1 MENQQHIDNLLVEF
15 KEQREEIKKM
25 LDELEILRKNVD
37 SLFPGNRVD
46 KRFKMFFEEKVKA
59 ATSFFNVLLDMR
71 KEITKSLKDEID
83 IRRRLELKDKELDF
97 DEMLDIRKLA
107 DKVEGFKKKA
117 EKIKKDRRVVD
128 TDLPDDVEI
137 PGVNAPVR

>member
-1 MENQQHIDNLLVEF
+1 MDNQEHIDNLLVEF

-25 LDELEILRKNVD
+25 LDELEVLRKNVD

-97 DEMLDIRKLA
+97 DELLDIRKLA
-107 DKVEGFKKKA
+107 DRVEGFKKKTK
-117 EKIKKDRRVVD
+117 KIKEERRVVD
-128 TDLPDDVEI
+128 ADVPEDVEI
-137 PGVNAPVR
+137 PGVNSPIR